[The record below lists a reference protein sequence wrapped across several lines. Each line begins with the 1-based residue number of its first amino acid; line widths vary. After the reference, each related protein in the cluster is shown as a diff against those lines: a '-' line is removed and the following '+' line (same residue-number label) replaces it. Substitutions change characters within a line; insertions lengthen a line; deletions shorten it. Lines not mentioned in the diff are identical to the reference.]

1 MKSIVV
7 YFSYSGNTREMAR
20 VAAEYTNSD
29 ICELIPPEPLP
40 QDLQILHDKVVEE
53 KLFPSERHP
62 LKFPADTD
70 EYAVFILGAPLWIG
84 TYPEFFMDYLRSI
97 DWRGRKVYPFVSYAG
112 TGGNYYEKLKE
123 ICEGASV
130 DLPFEM
136 HSDRYPE
143 EARGFELWLDR
154 INNFTG
160 NIK

>member
-1 MKSIVV
+1 
-7 YFSYSGNTREMAR
+7 
-20 VAAEYTNSD
+20 
-29 ICELIPPEPLP
+29 
-40 QDLQILHDKVVEE
+40 
-53 KLFPSERHP
+53 
-62 LKFPADTD
+62 
-70 EYAVFILGAPLWIG
+70 
-84 TYPEFFMDYLRSI
+84 MDYLRSI

-130 DLPFEM
+130 DLPYEM

>member
-20 VAAEYTNSD
+20 LAAEYTKSD
-29 ICELIPPEPLP
+29 ICELVSPESLP
-40 QDLQILHDKVVEE
+40 KDLQILHDKVVDE
-53 KLFPSERHP
+53 KLFPSARLP
-62 LKFPADTD
+62 LQMPVDTD
-70 EYAVFILGAPLWIG
+70 KYAVFIVGAPLWIG

-97 DWRGRKVYPFVSYAG
+97 DWRGRKVYPFVSFGG
-112 TGGNYYEKLKE
+112 TRGGYYEKLKD
-123 ICEGASV
+123 ICKGASV

-136 HSDRYPE
+136 HSDRDPE
-143 EARGFELWLDR
+143 EARRFELWLDR